1 MSERKERL
9 CTRVSPRLHAL
20 VTAAGARP
28 GVTQAE
34 IVEAALELFFSE
46 ERDDQRD
53 AGIIRRLD
61 RLTRQFSRL
70 ERNDL
75 ILAETVTLFMRF
87 MFTIT
92 PPLPDGHHKAARALA
107 AKRFDDFIDRLAR
120 QLAAGRRV
128 LEEAL
133 EEIVPEPED
142 FASLADID
150 PDQPIVR
157 RRRNGKASD
166 ENGEGRADV

>member
-1 MSERKERL
+1 MTERKERI
-9 CTRVSPRLHAL
+9 CARISPRLHAL
-20 VTAAGARP
+20 VTAAGSRP
-28 GVTQAE
+28 GVTQNE
-34 IVEAALELFFSE
+34 IIEAALEGFFSE

-75 ILAETVTLFMRF
+75 ILAETVTLFLRF

-92 PPLPDGHHKAARALA
+92 PPLPDGDHKAAGALA
-107 AKRFDDFIDRLAR
+107 TKRFDDFIERLAQ

-133 EEIVPEPED
+133 EEIVPEPGD

-150 PDQPIVR
+150 FDQPIKR
-157 RRRNGKASD
+157 RRKDTS
-166 ENGEGRADV
+166 NGEGRLDV

>member
-1 MSERKERL
+1 MSDRKERL
-9 CTRVSPRLHAL
+9 CTRIAPRLHAL
-20 VTAAGARP
+20 VTAAGGRP
-28 GVTQAE
+28 GMTQAQV
-34 IVEAALELFFSE
+34 VEAALEGFFSD

-53 AGIIRRLD
+53 AAIIRRLD
-61 RLTRQFSRL
+61 HMTRQFSRL

-75 ILAETVTLFMRF
+75 ILSESLALFLRF

-92 PPLPDGHHKAARALA
+92 PPLPRGDHAAARALA
-107 AKRFDDFIDRLAR
+107 AKRFDDFVERLAR

-133 EEIVPEPED
+133 EDIVPEPGD

-150 PDQPIVR
+150 FDQPVR
-157 RRRNGKASD
+157 RRRAPSD
-166 ENGEGRADV
+166 GDQPSGEGRAGG